1 MAEFSKKELAERV
14 KLRKELAKETR
25 SISRELIKQADS
37 TETVDRL
44 MASIFKNTDKA
55 VGLNEN
61 LKKAKKGI
69 STESLKQKKL
79 QVEAVKAAKK
89 VQDQIKG
96 QLGGITKLVKGAKAF
111 NLVLMANP
119 VLAIGT
125 ALLFVLTVLKK
136 INGALA
142 ETRQSL
148 GVSAVEAATIKLQIE
163 GVGLGL
169 KLVGLGAK
177 DAQDAFDAI
186 RENFGG
192 IDASTNMFVANL
204 ARATLFTGTTASNIA
219 QILAVQESVS
229 DASRETLLAQLK
241 TSAATIRLAG
251 VAPGAIFQ
259 ALASDADAFAL
270 GIKDGGA
277 NLIGAATQARKL
289 GLEFK
294 TVTGI
299 ADKLLDFESSIENQL
314 KASLLIGRDINLDRA
329 RTLAL
334 NNDLTGALE
343 EVVSQVGGEAE
354 FNELN
359 RIQRQALADS
369 VGVSVSELSRL
380 VRDNANAG
388 AAGAAQVALSGE
400 EVQNRILQATVQVA
414 ANTGENVKFSK
425 SIAGELVP

>member
-1 MAEFSKKELAERV
+1 MAIPTNESMEQFDKLKKE
-14 KLRKELAKETR
+14 
-25 SISRELIKQADS
+25 
-37 TETVDRL
+37 
-44 MASIFKNTDKA
+44 
-55 VGLNEN
+55 
-61 LKKAKKGI
+61 
-69 STESLKQKKL
+69 TESLNKALAQQLKTKDAIDKITNSILGTEKMALKLEEQLNKSSQLTSSEKLKQRRL
-79 QVEAVKAAKK
+79 NVEAVKKTKEIQDNIRKQLDPLKK
-89 VQDQIKG
+89 A
-96 QLGGITKLVKGAKAF
+96 VKGAQALSIAF
-111 NLVLMANP
+111 RANP
-119 VLAIGT
+119 VLAFGA
-125 ALLFVLTVLKK
+125 ALVAVVKLVVKL
-136 INGALA
+136 NEALA
-142 ETRQSL
+142 QTRKDL
-148 GVSAVEAATIKLQIE
+148 GVSAVEAAKIKLQIE
-163 GVGLGL
+163 GIGLGL
-169 KLVGLGAK
+169 KVVGLSAEDAK
-177 DAQDAFDAI
+177 SAFDAI

-192 IDASTNMFVANL
+192 IDQSTNMFVANL
-204 ARATLFTGTTASNIA
+204 ARATLFTGANADNLA
-219 QILAVQESVS
+219 QILAIQESVS

-251 VAPGAIFQ
+251 VAPGAIFKD
-259 ALASDADAFAL
+259 LASDADAFAL
-270 GIKDGGA
+270 NIKDGGA

-400 EVQNRILQATVQVA
+400 QVQNRILEATVQVA

-425 SIAGELVP
+425 TIAGEIAQ

>member
-1 MAEFSKKELAERV
+1 MAVYDALQRSEDVKKLKKETEDFNKV
-14 KLRKELAKETR
+14 LAKELETTDAIEKVIN
-25 SISRELIKQADS
+25 SIFGVKKKGLFLEKEANKTTELTSKEKIKQR
-37 TETVDRL
+37 RL
-44 MASIFKNTDKA
+44 NVEAAKEAKNIRDNIQKQ
-55 VGLNEN
+55 LEP
-61 LKKAKKGI
+61 LKKA
-69 STESLKQKKL
+69 
-79 QVEAVKAAKK
+79 
-89 VQDQIKG
+89 
-96 QLGGITKLVKGAKAF
+96 VKGAQALGLAF
-111 NLVLMANP
+111 KANP
-119 VLAIGT
+119 VIAFGAALIAVVKAVVKLNEVLA
-125 ALLFVLTVLKK
+125 K
-136 INGALA
+136 
-142 ETRQSL
+142 TRQDL
-148 GVSAVEAATIKLQIE
+148 GVSAVEAAKIKLQIE
-163 GVGLGL
+163 GVGLAL
-169 KLVGLGAK
+169 KVVGLGAD
-177 DAQDAFDAI
+177 DAKAAFDAI

-219 QILAVQESVS
+219 QILAIQESVS

-251 VAPGAIFQ
+251 VAPGAIFKD
-259 ALASDADAFAL
+259 LASDADAFAL
-270 GIKDGGA
+270 NIKDGGA

-369 VGVSVSELSRL
+369 VGVTVSELSRL

-400 EVQNRILQATVQVA
+400 QVQNRILEATVQVA
-414 ANTGENVKFSK
+414 ANTGENVNFSK
-425 SIAGELVP
+425 KIAGELVP

>member
-1 MAEFSKKELAERV
+1 MAIPTNESMKQFDKLKKE
-14 KLRKELAKETR
+14 
-25 SISRELIKQADS
+25 
-37 TETVDRL
+37 
-44 MASIFKNTDKA
+44 
-55 VGLNEN
+55 
-61 LKKAKKGI
+61 
-69 STESLKQKKL
+69 TESLNKALAQQLKTKDAIDKITNSILGTEKIGLQLADQLKKSSELTSSEKLKQRRL
-79 QVEAVKAAKK
+79 NVEAVKKTKEIQDNIRKQLDPLKK
-89 VQDQIKG
+89 A
-96 QLGGITKLVKGAKAF
+96 VKGAQALSIAF
-111 NLVLMANP
+111 RANP
-119 VLAIGT
+119 VLAFGA
-125 ALLFVLTVLKK
+125 ALVAVVKLVVKL
-136 INGALA
+136 NEALA
-142 ETRQSL
+142 QTRKDL
-148 GVSAVEAATIKLQIE
+148 GVSAVEAAKIKLQIE
-163 GVGLGL
+163 GIGLGL
-169 KLVGLGAK
+169 KVVGLSAEDAK
-177 DAQDAFDAI
+177 SAFDAI

-192 IDASTNMFVANL
+192 IDQSTNMFVANL
-204 ARATLFTGTTASNIA
+204 ARATLFTGANADNLA
-219 QILAVQESVS
+219 QILAIQESVS

-251 VAPGAIFQ
+251 VAPGAIFKD
-259 ALASDADAFAL
+259 LASDADAFAL
-270 GIKDGGA
+270 NIKDGGA

-400 EVQNRILQATVQVA
+400 QVQNRILEATVQVA

-425 SIAGELVP
+425 TIAGEIAQ

>member
-1 MAEFSKKELAERV
+1 MAIPTNESMKQFDKLKKE
-14 KLRKELAKETR
+14 
-25 SISRELIKQADS
+25 
-37 TETVDRL
+37 
-44 MASIFKNTDKA
+44 
-55 VGLNEN
+55 
-61 LKKAKKGI
+61 
-69 STESLKQKKL
+69 TESLNKALTEQLKTKDTIEKITNSILGTERMALKLEEQLNKSSQLTSSEKLKQRRL
-79 QVEAVKAAKK
+79 NVEAVKKTKEIQDNIRKQLDPLKK
-89 VQDQIKG
+89 A
-96 QLGGITKLVKGAKAF
+96 VKGAQALSIAF
-111 NLVLMANP
+111 RANP
-119 VLAIGT
+119 VLAFGA
-125 ALLFVLTVLKK
+125 ALVAVVKLVVKL
-136 INGALA
+136 NEALA
-142 ETRQSL
+142 ETRKDL
-148 GVSAVEAATIKLQIE
+148 GVSAVEAAKIKLQIE
-163 GVGLGL
+163 GIGLGL
-169 KLVGLGAK
+169 KLVGLGAD
-177 DAQDAFDAI
+177 DAKSAFDAI

-219 QILAVQESVS
+219 QILAIQESVS

-251 VAPGAIFQ
+251 VAPGAIFKD
-259 ALASDADAFAL
+259 LASDADAFAL
-270 GIKDGGA
+270 NIKDGGA

-343 EVVSQVGGEAE
+343 EVVSQVGGESE

-388 AAGAAQVALSGE
+388 AAGVAQAALSGE
-400 EVQNRILQATVQVA
+400 EVQNRILAATVQVA
-414 ANTGENVKFSK
+414 ANTGDNVKFSK
-425 SIAGELVP
+425 TIAGELAQ

>member
-1 MAEFSKKELAERV
+1 MAIPTNEQMKQFDKLKKETESFNAVLV
-14 KLRKELAKETR
+14 KELKTRDTIDKIVDSILGKQKLATKLEDDLTKSSQLTSVEKLKQRRLNVEAAKETKKIQDNIR
-25 SISRELIKQADS
+25 KQL
-37 TETVDRL
+37 EP
-44 MASIFKNTDKA
+44 
-55 VGLNEN
+55 
-61 LKKAKKGI
+61 LKKA
-69 STESLKQKKL
+69 
-79 QVEAVKAAKK
+79 
-89 VQDQIKG
+89 
-96 QLGGITKLVKGAKAF
+96 VKGAQALSIAF
-111 NLVLMANP
+111 RANP
-119 VLAIGT
+119 VLAFGA
-125 ALLFVLTVLKK
+125 ALVAVVKLVVKL
-136 INGALA
+136 NEALA
-142 ETRQSL
+142 QTRKDL
-148 GVSAVEAATIKLQIE
+148 GVSAVEAAKIKLQIE
-163 GVGLGL
+163 GLGLALKVVGLSAED
-169 KLVGLGAK
+169 AK
-177 DAQDAFDAI
+177 SAFDAI

-192 IDASTNMFVANL
+192 IDQSTNMFVANL
-204 ARATLFTGTTASNIA
+204 ARATLFTGASADNLA
-219 QILAVQESVS
+219 QILAIQESVS

-251 VAPGAIFQ
+251 VAPGAIFKD
-259 ALASDADAFAL
+259 LASDADAFAL
-270 GIKDGGA
+270 NIKDGGA

-380 VRDNANAG
+380 VRDNANAS

-400 EVQNRILQATVQVA
+400 EVQNRILATSQQIA
-414 ANTGENVKFSK
+414 ENTGK
-425 SIAGELVP
+425 SASYNKTTATEIGG

>member
-1 MAEFSKKELAERV
+1 MIAVV
-14 KLRKELAKETR
+14 KLVGKLN
-25 SISRELIKQADS
+25 KQ
-37 TETVDRL
+37 
-44 MASIFKNTDKA
+44 
-55 VGLNEN
+55 
-61 LKKAKKGI
+61 
-69 STESLKQKKL
+69 
-79 QVEAVKAAKK
+79 
-89 VQDQIKG
+89 
-96 QLGGITKLVKGAKAF
+96 
-111 NLVLMANP
+111 
-119 VLAIGT
+119 
-125 ALLFVLTVLKK
+125 
-136 INGALA
+136 LA

-148 GVSAVEAATIKLQIE
+148 GVSATEAATIKLQIE
-163 GVGLGL
+163 GIGLGL

-241 TSAATIRLAG
+241 ATSATIRLAG
-251 VAPGAIFQ
+251 VAPGAIFKQ
-259 ALASDADAFAL
+259 LAEDADALAL
-270 GIKDGGA
+270 NIKDGGA

-289 GLEFK
+289 GIEFK

-359 RIQRQALADS
+359 RIQRAALADS

-388 AAGAAQVALSGE
+388 VAGAAQVALSGE
-400 EVQNRILQATVQVA
+400 QVQNRILEATVQVA

-425 SIAGELVP
+425 TIAGEIAQ

>member
-1 MAEFSKKELAERV
+1 MAIPTNEQMKQFDKLKKETESFNAVLV
-14 KLRKELAKETR
+14 KELKTRDTIDKIVDSILGKQKLATKLEDDLTKSSQLTSVEKLKQRRLNVEAAKETKKIQDNIR
-25 SISRELIKQADS
+25 KQL
-37 TETVDRL
+37 EP
-44 MASIFKNTDKA
+44 
-55 VGLNEN
+55 
-61 LKKAKKGI
+61 LKKA
-69 STESLKQKKL
+69 
-79 QVEAVKAAKK
+79 
-89 VQDQIKG
+89 
-96 QLGGITKLVKGAKAF
+96 VKGAQALSIAF
-111 NLVLMANP
+111 RANP
-119 VLAIGT
+119 VLAFGA
-125 ALLFVLTVLKK
+125 ALVAVVKLVVKL
-136 INGALA
+136 NEALA
-142 ETRQSL
+142 QTRKDL
-148 GVSAVEAATIKLQIE
+148 GVSAVEAAKIKLQIE
-163 GVGLGL
+163 GLGLALKVVGLSAED
-169 KLVGLGAK
+169 AK
-177 DAQDAFDAI
+177 SAFDAI

-192 IDASTNMFVANL
+192 IDQSTNMFVANL
-204 ARATLFTGTTASNIA
+204 ARATLFTGASADNLA
-219 QILAVQESVS
+219 QILAIQESVS

-251 VAPGAIFQ
+251 VAPGAIFKD
-259 ALASDADAFAL
+259 LASDADAFAL
-270 GIKDGGA
+270 NIKDGGA

-359 RIQRQALADS
+359 RIQRAALADS

-400 EVQNRILQATVQVA
+400 EVQNRILATSQQIA
-414 ANTGENVKFSK
+414 ENTGK
-425 SIAGELVP
+425 SASYNKTTATEIGG

>member
-1 MAEFSKKELAERV
+1 MAIPTNESMKQFDKLKKE
-14 KLRKELAKETR
+14 
-25 SISRELIKQADS
+25 
-37 TETVDRL
+37 
-44 MASIFKNTDKA
+44 
-55 VGLNEN
+55 
-61 LKKAKKGI
+61 
-69 STESLKQKKL
+69 TESLNKALAQQLKTKDAIDKITNSILGTEKIGLQLADQLKKSSELTSSEKLKQRRL
-79 QVEAVKAAKK
+79 NVEAVKKTKEIQDNIRKQLDPLKK
-89 VQDQIKG
+89 A
-96 QLGGITKLVKGAKAF
+96 VKGAQALSIAF
-111 NLVLMANP
+111 RANP
-119 VLAIGT
+119 VLAFGA
-125 ALLFVLTVLKK
+125 ALVAVVKLVVKL
-136 INGALA
+136 NEALA
-142 ETRQSL
+142 QTRKDL
-148 GVSAVEAATIKLQIE
+148 GVSAVEAAKIKLQIE
-163 GVGLGL
+163 GIGLGL
-169 KLVGLGAK
+169 KVVGLSAEDAK
-177 DAQDAFDAI
+177 SAFDAI

-192 IDASTNMFVANL
+192 IDQSTNMFVANL
-204 ARATLFTGTTASNIA
+204 ARATLFTGANADNLA
-219 QILAVQESVS
+219 QILAIQESVS

-251 VAPGAIFQ
+251 VAPGAIFKD
-259 ALASDADAFAL
+259 LASDADAFAL
-270 GIKDGGA
+270 NIKDGGA

-380 VRDNANAG
+380 VRENANAG

-400 EVQNRILQATVQVA
+400 QVQNRILEATVQVA

-425 SIAGELVP
+425 TIAGEIAQ

>member
-1 MAEFSKKELAERV
+1 MAIPTNEQMKQFDKLKKETESFNAVLV
-14 KLRKELAKETR
+14 KELKTRDTIDKIVDSILGKQKLATKLEDDLAKSSQLTSVEKLKQRRLNVEAAKETKKIQDNIR
-25 SISRELIKQADS
+25 KQL
-37 TETVDRL
+37 EP
-44 MASIFKNTDKA
+44 
-55 VGLNEN
+55 
-61 LKKAKKGI
+61 LKKA
-69 STESLKQKKL
+69 
-79 QVEAVKAAKK
+79 
-89 VQDQIKG
+89 
-96 QLGGITKLVKGAKAF
+96 VKGAQALSIAF
-111 NLVLMANP
+111 RANP
-119 VLAIGT
+119 VLAFGA
-125 ALLFVLTVLKK
+125 ALVAVVKLVVKL
-136 INGALA
+136 NEALA
-142 ETRQSL
+142 QTRKDL
-148 GVSAVEAATIKLQIE
+148 GVSAVEAAKIKLQIE
-163 GVGLGL
+163 GLGLALKVVGLSAED
-169 KLVGLGAK
+169 AK
-177 DAQDAFDAI
+177 SAFDAI

-192 IDASTNMFVANL
+192 IDQSTNMFVANL
-204 ARATLFTGTTASNIA
+204 ARATLFTGASADNLA
-219 QILAVQESVS
+219 QILAIQESVS

-251 VAPGAIFQ
+251 VAPGAIFKD
-259 ALASDADAFAL
+259 LASDADAFAL
-270 GIKDGGA
+270 NIKDGGA

-359 RIQRQALADS
+359 RIQRAALADS

-400 EVQNRILQATVQVA
+400 EVQNRILATSQQIA
-414 ANTGENVKFSK
+414 ENTGK
-425 SIAGELVP
+425 SASYNKTTATEIGG

>member
-1 MAEFSKKELAERV
+1 MAIPTNESMKQFDKLKKE
-14 KLRKELAKETR
+14 
-25 SISRELIKQADS
+25 
-37 TETVDRL
+37 
-44 MASIFKNTDKA
+44 
-55 VGLNEN
+55 
-61 LKKAKKGI
+61 
-69 STESLKQKKL
+69 TESLNKALTEQLKTKDTIEKITNSILGTERMALKLEEQLNKSSQLTSSEKLKQRRL
-79 QVEAVKAAKK
+79 NVEAVKKTKEIQDNIRKQLDPLKK
-89 VQDQIKG
+89 A
-96 QLGGITKLVKGAKAF
+96 VKGAQALSIAF
-111 NLVLMANP
+111 RANP
-119 VLAIGT
+119 VLAFGA
-125 ALLFVLTVLKK
+125 ALVAVVKLVVKL
-136 INGALA
+136 NEALA
-142 ETRQSL
+142 ETRKDL
-148 GVSAVEAATIKLQIE
+148 GVSAVEAAKIKLQIE
-163 GVGLGL
+163 GIGLGL
-169 KLVGLGAK
+169 KLVGLGAD
-177 DAQDAFDAI
+177 DAKSAFDAI

-219 QILAVQESVS
+219 QILAIQESVS

-251 VAPGAIFQ
+251 VAPGAIFKD
-259 ALASDADAFAL
+259 LASDADAFAL
-270 GIKDGGA
+270 NIKDGGA

-343 EVVSQVGGEAE
+343 EVVSQVGGESE

-388 AAGAAQVALSGE
+388 AAGAAQAALSGE
-400 EVQNRILQATVQVA
+400 EVQNRILAATVQVA
-414 ANTGENVKFSK
+414 ANTGDNVKFSK
-425 SIAGELVP
+425 TIAGELAQ